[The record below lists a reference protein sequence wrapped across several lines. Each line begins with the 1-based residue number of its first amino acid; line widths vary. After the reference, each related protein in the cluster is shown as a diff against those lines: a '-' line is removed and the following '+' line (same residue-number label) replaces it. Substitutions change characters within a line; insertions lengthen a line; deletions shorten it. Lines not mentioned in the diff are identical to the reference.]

1 MRFPPELSRGN
12 LTARRM
18 GGQSRRAHM
27 AFSCAVR
34 YARGSMSHDR
44 LAATAPFWTH
54 ALRGLAGRCPKCGQG
69 RLFAR
74 YLKQVDRCAV
84 CGEDWGHIR
93 ADDGPA
99 WLTILVVGHLVVGT
113 VLSVEPYVDWPQWF
127 STTLW
132 VSLALGLT
140 LLGLPR
146 AKGLFIALIWRHR
159 MPGSERD
166 G

>member
-1 MRFPPELSRGN
+1 M
-12 LTARRM
+12 
-18 GGQSRRAHM
+18 
-27 AFSCAVR
+27 
-34 YARGSMSHDR
+34 SMPDASISLG
-44 LAATAPFWTH
+44 LAAW
-54 ALRGLAGRCPKCGQG
+54 RGLIGRCPRCGEG
-69 RLFAR
+69 RLFAG
-74 YLKQVDRCAV
+74 YLKQVETCAV

-99 WLTILVVGHLVVGT
+99 WLTILIVGHIVVGA

-132 VSLALGLT
+132 VAVALVLT

-146 AKGLFIALIWRHR
+146 AKGVFIAFIWHYK

-166 G
+166 T